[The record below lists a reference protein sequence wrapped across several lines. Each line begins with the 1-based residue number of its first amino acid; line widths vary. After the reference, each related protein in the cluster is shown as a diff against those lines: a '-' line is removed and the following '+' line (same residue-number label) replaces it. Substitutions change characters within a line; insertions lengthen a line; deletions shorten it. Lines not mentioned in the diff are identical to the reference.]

1 MTAQRRAEV
10 ALGDSEARLRQALEA
25 GQIGT
30 FDCDLRRGE
39 LRWDARLRAVWALP
53 PDTALSPEVFQA
65 WLQPADR
72 ARLAAATAA
81 ACDPAG
87 DGRYEAEYRA
97 VGRLDGVE
105 RHVAERGRVQFAGG
119 RAVRI
124 TGTVADVSAQ
134 RQAEAVLARDKAEL
148 ERLVRERT
156 RDLRVAKVRLTQAQR
171 MEALGQI
178 SGGIAHDFNNV
189 LQAVLG
195 GAALI
200 DRRPENPEG
209 VRRLARMVA
218 EAAGRGTAIT
228 RRLLAFS
235 RQGEL
240 RPEPIDVAAL
250 LHDLRETIAHGL
262 GAGIEIRVEVPAGLP
277 PLLADKGQLETAL
290 VNLATNAR
298 DAMAGT
304 EILTL
309 AAGPA
314 PPDDDMVRDAG
325 LLPGR
330 FLCLSVADT
339 GSGMDAATLA
349 RAAEPFFTTKGLRRG
364 TGLGLAMARGF
375 AEQSGGAIHLESAPG
390 RGTVVRLW
398 FPAGETAPAR
408 AQATDTRHGARQDR
422 ARIML
427 VDDEAIVCEI
437 TAEQLEV
444 EGFAVLRA
452 ASGPA
457 ALALLD
463 AGEGVDLMVSDLSM
477 PGMDGLALVREAQR
491 RRPGLPAI
499 LLTGYATN
507 AA

>member
-1 MTAQRRAEV
+1 M
-10 ALGDSEARLRQALEA
+10 
-25 GQIGT
+25 
-30 FDCDLRRGE
+30 
-39 LRWDARLRAVWALP
+39 RWDARLRAVWALP

-156 RDLRVAKVRLTQAQR
+156 RDLRVDQGPAHPGPAHGGTRPDLA
-171 MEALGQI
+171 
-178 SGGIAHDFNNV
+178 GGIAHDFNNV

-200 DRRPENPEG
+200 ASAGPTIPTA

-218 EAAGRGTAIT
+218 EAAGRGAAIT

-235 RQGEL
+235 RRGEL
-240 RPEPIDVAAL
+240 RAEPTDVAAPAG
-250 LHDLRETIAHGL
+250 RPAESCAHASGPHS
-262 GAGIEIRVEVPAGLP
+262 IRVAVPAGLP
-277 PLLADKGQLETAL
+277 PLLADGASSRPRWSTWRPMREMPWPARQSAHPGGRAGAVATTAWS
-290 VNLATNAR
+290 ATPDCAR
-298 DAMAGT
+298 
-304 EILTL
+304 
-309 AAGPA
+309 PV
-314 PPDDDMVRDAG
+314 PPPV
-325 LLPGR
+325 GR
-330 FLCLSVADT
+330 RT
-339 GSGMDAATLA
+339 GSGMMPATLA
-349 RAAEPFFTTKGLRRG
+349 RAAEPFFTTKGLS
-364 TGLGLAMARGF
+364 A
-375 AEQSGGAIHLESAPG
+375 GAPGSAWPWRAASPSRAAGRSTSRVPG

-398 FPAGETAPAR
+398 FPAGDTAPAR

-463 AGEGVDLMVSDLSM
+463 AGEGVDLMASDLGCPAWTGSRWSAKRS
-477 PGMDGLALVREAQR
+477 GAAQDY
-491 RRPGLPAI
+491 PPSC
-499 LLTGYATN
+499 
-507 AA
+507 